1 MKIDLLKRTFCKLKN
16 VGKKPKEKRI
26 FNKQTK

>member
-16 VGKKPKEKRI
+16 VGKKPKEKCI
-26 FNKQTK
+26 FKQTE